1 MFVMKILLTKIV
13 FFIVLGWIAINPV
26 YAESPQIIKIS
37 YLTQQ
42 QKPPAALSNLD
53 VFIQHKG
60 LMGAKIAVDD
70 NNTTGQFTAQKFE
83 LKTIIVPVEGDVI
96 EQFQQ
101 QVSDDTALV
110 ITNLPAQQLKQIA
123 DLDVAKGKLFFD
135 ATTTDDDLRNN
146 KCRNNILHMLPSRA
160 MRADALAQYMMKKRW
175 TKWFLVSGMTA
186 EDRLYASAIKRAVGR
201 FGIKLVAEKQ
211 WTHTYDARRTAQ
223 SDIPVFTQ
231 GIDYDV
237 LVVADEQ
244 GLFGEYLEY
253 RSWNPRPV
261 VGTQGLVPSAWHKT
275 HEQWGAVQIQNRF
288 KTLAGRHMQ
297 EQDYGAY
304 LAARA
309 IGEAAVRT
317 KSNQLTKIK
326 AYLLGDEFALQGYK
340 GKPLS
345 FRAWNGQLRQ
355 PVLLAAARSLVAAA
369 PVDGFLH
376 PKSELD
382 TLGFD
387 QPESSCNQTVLEQ
400 ITASPI
406 VEQGTS
412 QDVESRIQKLIQRL
426 KNYYNSKWK

>member
-201 FGIKLVAEKQ
+201 FGIKLVAE
-211 WTHTYDARRTAQ
+211 
-223 SDIPVFTQ
+223 
-231 GIDYDV
+231 
-237 LVVADEQ
+237 
-244 GLFGEYLEY
+244 
-253 RSWNPRPV
+253 
-261 VGTQGLVPSAWHKT
+261 
-275 HEQWGAVQIQNRF
+275 
-288 KTLAGRHMQ
+288 
-297 EQDYGAY
+297 
-304 LAARA
+304 
-309 IGEAAVRT
+309 
-317 KSNQLTKIK
+317 
-326 AYLLGDEFALQGYK
+326 
-340 GKPLS
+340 
-345 FRAWNGQLRQ
+345 
-355 PVLLAAARSLVAAA
+355 
-369 PVDGFLH
+369 
-376 PKSELD
+376 
-382 TLGFD
+382 
-387 QPESSCNQTVLEQ
+387 
-400 ITASPI
+400 
-406 VEQGTS
+406 
-412 QDVESRIQKLIQRL
+412 
-426 KNYYNSKWK
+426 